1 MKMQKLKFF
10 SNDSLLKACNS
21 IVAIIIAFIMGGLMV
36 LISGDNPLEAYGALL
51 QGAFGS
57 VVSLR
62 NTIRYTIPIIII
74 AYSFALTD
82 KCGFFNI
89 SQESQMYGAALAMV
103 MVSQLTL
110 SLPSGIRIILMAAS
124 AIIAS
129 SLLCILPAIIKFK
142 LGVSEVVVGVMMN
155 YLMSFLSKH
164 MIAYSFIAEKG
175 TSSIMSKAIPEEMGF
190 WSISILIVILVV
202 IYQIVMKQT
211 VPGFRLRVVG
221 QNPVFA
227 EASGIKSMKVMLT
240 SAAFAGGLIGI
251 CAISEMLGYYHLI
264 YSDFALNVGFNGMTA
279 ALLGN
284 GGAIGMIL
292 GALLLGALKSG
303 SVLLSVIT
311 TVPTELVDCVQ
322 GFVMFFA
329 TITIFKP
336 GLLSKRTPAVSKGV

>member
-1 MKMQKLKFF
+1 
-10 SNDSLLKACNS
+10 
-21 IVAIIIAFIMGGLMV
+21 
-36 LISGDNPLEAYGALL
+36 
-51 QGAFGS
+51 
-57 VVSLR
+57 
-62 NTIRYTIPIIII
+62 
-74 AYSFALTD
+74 
-82 KCGFFNI
+82 
-89 SQESQMYGAALAMV
+89 MYGAALAMV

-190 WSISILIVILVV
+190 WGISILIVILVV